1 MAQRAS
7 PSARVV
13 YAGNGPIML
22 THARALLA
30 SDLAGAGHGLS
41 RPELAQEPVGRGIGL
56 AIEVL
61 AEDLGER

>member
-1 MAQRAS
+1 MVQRAS
-7 PSARVV
+7 PPARVV
-13 YAGNGPIML
+13 CAENGPIVL
-22 THARALLA
+22 THARALLP
-30 SDLAGAGHGLS
+30 SDPAGAGHGLS